1 MARHIRNEGTSN
13 RQIEASDTTLTTGSR
28 RTWHWNRDNGM
39 ALVAD
44 VLWKACVFA
53 PEEQHISV
61 LKFKF
66 A

>member
-1 MARHIRNEGTSN
+1 
-13 RQIEASDTTLTTGSR
+13 
-28 RTWHWNRDNGM
+28 M
-39 ALVAD
+39 ALLAD
-44 VLWKACVFA
+44 VLWEACVFA